1 MTDVLA
7 PFGPE
12 IWIADGPAVTAAG
25 GFHYPTRM
33 AVIRLGDDSLF
44 IWSPTALSEALRA
57 AVAALG
63 EVRHLV
69 PPNALHRVFLGDW
82 QAAWPGARVYAPPG
96 LRQKRPDIRFDEDFG
111 DGPVAAWAG
120 AIDAV
125 VMRGNLIAAEVVFFH
140 RASGTVLFTD
150 LIQHFRPGWFAGWR
164 AVVARLDLMESAAP
178 AVPRK
183 FRLAFTDRRAA
194 RAALDVVLAWPAE
207 RLVMAHGEPVTEG
220 ARAVIADAFSW
231 LRA

>member
-1 MTDVLA
+1 MATTLTA
-7 PFGPE
+7 FGPE
-12 IWIADGPAVTAAG
+12 IWIARGPTVTAAG

-33 AVIRLGDDSLF
+33 AVIRLNSGDLF
-44 IWSPTALSEALRA
+44 VWSPTALSDDLRA

-69 PPNALHRVFLGDW
+69 PPNVLHHVFLGDW

-96 LRQKRPDIRFDEDFG
+96 LRRKRADIRFDEDLG
-111 DGPVAAWAG
+111 DAPVAAWAG
-120 AIDAV
+120 EIDAV
-125 VMRGNLIAAEVVFFH
+125 VMRGNLIATEIVFFH
-140 RASGTVLFTD
+140 RESRTALFTD
-150 LIQHFRPGWFAGWR
+150 LIQHFRRGWFGGWR
-164 AVVARLDLMESAAP
+164 AVVARLDLMEGAVP

-183 FRLAFTDRRAA
+183 FRLAFADRRAA
-194 RAALDVVLAWPAE
+194 RAALDAVLAWPAE

-220 ARAVIADAFSW
+220 ARIVIADAFRW